1 MFLIIFL
8 QGYNT
13 KPLHQFQWRIHTDQC
28 NNLDSCQIQQGN
40 ITDNATIPDYEY
52 YANEDY
58 VNVNVS
64 EGRAIG
70 QQNKD
75 EEGKTNG
82 GLRFTESAFDIT
94 FIVLLLAIQS
104 G

>member
-1 MFLIIFL
+1 MFLITYIPIILL

-28 NNLDSCQIQQGN
+28 NSLDSCHISQGN
-40 ITDNATIPDYEY
+40 IADNATTPDYD
-52 YANEDY
+52 DY
-58 VNVNVS
+58 VND

-75 EEGKTNG
+75 KEEQING
-82 GLRFTESAFDIT
+82 TLRVAECAFNVIIVI
-94 FIVLLLAIQS
+94 FILTIQTY
-104 G
+104 